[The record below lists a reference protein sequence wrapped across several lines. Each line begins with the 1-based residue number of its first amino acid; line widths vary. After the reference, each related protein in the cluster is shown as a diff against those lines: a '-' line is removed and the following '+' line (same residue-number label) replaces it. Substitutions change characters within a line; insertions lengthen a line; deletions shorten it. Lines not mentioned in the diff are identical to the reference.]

1 MAKILELTG
10 ISKHGKNRVK
20 EHGELWRVREIKIA
34 NAINPDK
41 ILVVSERTGDMRWV
55 HPSIDENFKVKDH

>member
-10 ISKHGKNRVK
+10 ISNHGKNRIR
-20 EHGELWRVREIKIA
+20 EHGELWRVCEIKIA
-34 NAINPDK
+34 NAFNPDK
-41 ILVVSERTGDMRWV
+41 ILVSSERTGNMRWI